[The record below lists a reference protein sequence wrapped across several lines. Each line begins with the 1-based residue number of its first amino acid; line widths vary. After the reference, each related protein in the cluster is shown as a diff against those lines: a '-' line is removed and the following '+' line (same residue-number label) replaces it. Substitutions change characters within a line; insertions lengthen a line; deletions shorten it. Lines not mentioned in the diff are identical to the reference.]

1 MVHSATIHFDSKCTP
16 KRCEV
21 NLVLDGKTVRVYQN
35 LPSEDVHLRFGSYKM
50 TEPVRDALVELEK
63 QLNVKPLPE
72 S

>member
-1 MVHSATIHFDSKCTP
+1 
-16 KRCEV
+16 V